1 MAKYD
6 PSKRKPCWTF
16 VCYPESLP
24 EGWERML
31 ADLHVPCAYILHDSD
46 VGEDGEPKKPH
57 YHVIAKYESVKALD
71 QVREDF
77 AFTGIEFFEPVR
89 SYRTMCRYLCHLD
102 EPDKHQY
109 PTDAVV
115 AVSGISLDFSRKFAR
130 SEELALL
137 SDMTAFVEDNDIN
150 EFAAL
155 WNYAARS
162 NSDWLL
168 ILSSKSAYGISQYI
182 RSRRCAAQ
190 TRRVREAERQN
201 AADLA

>member
-24 EGWERML
+24 EGWEGMMR
-31 ADLHVPCAYILHDSD
+31 DLHVPIAYVLHDAD
-46 VGEDGEPKKPH
+46 VDADGQPVKPH
-57 YHVIAKYESVKALD
+57 VHVVARYESVKALS

-77 AFTGIEFFEPVR
+77 AFTGVEFFEPVR
-89 SYRTMCRYLCHLD
+89 SFRTMCRYLCHLD
-102 EPDKHQY
+102 DPSKHPY
-109 PTDAVV
+109 PVDSVV
-115 AVSGISLDFSRKFAR
+115 RLSGITCDFSRALSK
-130 SEELALL
+130 SEELSMLA
-137 SDMTAFVEDNDIN
+137 DMTAFVEDNDVN

-155 WNYAARS
+155 WNYAARN

-182 RSRRCAAQ
+182 RSRRCAAR
-190 TRRVREAERQN
+190 TRQVREAEQL
-201 AADLA
+201 AAAGLV